1 MKKLRLIFGLLAAI
15 IAIYNLIILTFY
27 YDSSRTDNFKA
38 LPFMNFFLGLFMLV
52 TGFSELKSKR
62 KINAVK
68 YFICSILLI
77 FVSIKLYTVYY

>member
-27 YDSSRTDNFKA
+27 YDSSRTDMFNA

-52 TGFSELKSKR
+52 TALSELKSKR
-62 KINAVK
+62 EKIAIV
-68 YFICSILLI
+68 YIILSALLI
-77 FVSIKLYTVYY
+77 LGSIHMYTVYY